1 MFKIFKII
9 FVNVII
15 ILFISKFGHT
25 NEEKI
30 KIGLLVP
37 MSGEKNKL
45 GQSIIKSTRLALKDI
60 GTDKIEIYP
69 KDTELDPNKTL
80 RSAIELKKLGVK
92 IIIGPVFFEN
102 IKYLNEVDD
111 IIFLSL
117 TNKTDNLPSNVI
129 SSGVNSVSQLNAI
142 KKFAELNKL
151 ERTILLT
158 PDLKYKTEIKRAIKK
173 SKLKVSKHYIYNI
186 EPTKLTQQIEE
197 ITNYKIRK
205 QNLADEIRRVELSD
219 LEEEI
224 KKRRIDKL
232 NKKYTIGNVDFD
244 SLIISDFDE
253 SLKSVI
259 TSFLY
264 SDVSPKDKYFITL
277 NQWFDESLLSEK
289 NIQPLYYPSINKKNL
304 ESFSNKFSEFYN
316 EKPNHLS
323 LLSYDLIGL
332 IYYLSLKN
340 DLSDTKLLFKKQSS
354 FKGKI
359 GVFDIKD
366 NKINHKLN
374 FYQIQNGSF
383 KEIF

>member
-9 FVNVII
+9 FVSAII
-15 ILFISKFGHT
+15 VLFISKFGQT

-69 KDTELDPNKTL
+69 KDTGLDPTKTL
-80 RSAIELKKLGVK
+80 QSAFELKKLGVK

-102 IKYLNEVDD
+102 VEYLNEVND
-111 IIFLSL
+111 IVFLSL
-117 TNKTDNLPSNVI
+117 TNKIDSLPSNVI

-142 KKFAELNKL
+142 KKFTELNELK
-151 ERTILLT
+151 RTILLT
-158 PDLKYKTEIKRAIKK
+158 PDLNYKNEIKKAIKK
-173 SKLKVSKHYIYNI
+173 SKLKISKHYIYDI

-205 QNLADEIRRVELSD
+205 QNLADEIKRVETSD
-219 LEEEI
+219 IDEEI
-224 KKRRIDKL
+224 KEKRIEKL
-232 NKKYTIGNVDFD
+232 NKRYTIGNVNFD

-264 SDVSPKDKYFITL
+264 TDVSPEDKYFITL

-289 NIQPLYYPSINKKNL
+289 NIQPLYFPSVNKKNL
-304 ESFSNKFSEFYN
+304 ERFSNKFSEFYN

-366 NKINHKLN
+366 NKINHRLN

>member
-1 MFKIFKII
+1 
-9 FVNVII
+9 
-15 ILFISKFGHT
+15 
-25 NEEKI
+25 
-30 KIGLLVP
+30 

-60 GTDKIEIYP
+60 GTNNMEIYP
-69 KDTELDPNKTL
+69 RDTGLDPNKTL
-80 RSAIELKKLGVK
+80 QSAIELKKLGVK

-102 IKYLNEVDD
+102 IKYLSEVKD

-117 TNKTDNLPSNVI
+117 TNKTNGLPNNVI

-142 KKFAELNKL
+142 KKFTELNELKK
-151 ERTILLT
+151 TILLI
-158 PDLKYKTEIKRAIKK
+158 PDLNYKTEINRAIKK
-173 SKLKVSKHYIYNI
+173 TKLKISKRYIYNI

-205 QNLADEIRRVELSD
+205 QNLADEIKRVELSNVN
-219 LEEEI
+219 EEI
-224 KKRRIDKL
+224 KKKRIEKL
-232 NKKYTIGNVDFD
+232 NKRYTIGNVDFD
-244 SLIISDFDE
+244 SLIISDFNE

-264 SDVSPKDKYFITL
+264 TDIYPQDKYFITL

-304 ESFSNKFSEFYN
+304 EDFTVKFTVSYN

-323 LLSYDLIGL
+323 LLSYDLVGL
-332 IYYLSLKN
+332 IYYLTLKN
-340 DLSDTKLLFKKQSS
+340 DLSDTKLLFKKKSS

-366 NKINHKLN
+366 NKINHRLN
-374 FYQIQNGSF
+374 FYQIENGSF
-383 KEIF
+383 KKIF